1 MVDGIF
7 EVKFGRNRERRVYS
21 DGPYTLLVTPDAFY
35 ILKRSASPQSIL
47 DIIHKKQFLEEIR
60 LADIQDIRF
69 ASLDK
74 ILGKLGDASPK
85 FPFRIICSTGE
96 YTVYTTKD
104 SFFQMR
110 DFLRPAT
117 QKKADVI

>member
-60 LADIQDIRF
+60 LLTSKTF
-69 ASLDK
+69 ALPVSTKSSENWATLPRN
-74 ILGKLGDASPK
+74 SP
-85 FPFRIICSTGE
+85 F
-96 YTVYTTKD
+96 
-104 SFFQMR
+104 
-110 DFLRPAT
+110 A
-117 QKKADVI
+117 